1 MAGNARLIPE
11 PAVAVDQQSR
21 QVPRTLGL
29 PAGKEERWRNDVP
42 RWHARRT
49 CGPRSAGLPI
59 GVQIAVGA
67 HQESVALPVAA
78 AARECPLPEDTGAR
92 AQLTSPGQRAPVT
105 RDYRLRISSSMVPG
119 CVPTVSRSP
128 HHQMAGQ
135 RLRISQ
141 PSAVTI
147 TSCSKPAAPM
157 SA

>member
-1 MAGNARLIPE
+1 MAGSGPMGRDP
-11 PAVAVDQQSR
+11 
-21 QVPRTLGL
+21 QVL
-29 PAGKEERWRNDVP
+29 P
-42 RWHARRT
+42 T
-49 CGPRSAGLPI
+49 
-59 GVQIAVGA
+59 GVQIVAGA
-67 HQESVALPVAA
+67 YQERVALAVAA
-78 AARECPLPEDTGAR
+78 AARECPLAEDTGT
-92 AQLTSPGQRAPVT
+92 QLTSPGQRAPVT